1 MRTAAFGVSAA
12 ALAIAVFAAGPASAS
27 EFQVGQVDITTQVT
41 IPPAS
46 ASAWRTGTNG

>member
-41 IPPAS
+41 IS
-46 ASAWRTGTNG
+46 AGFGVRMADRD